1 MEDEIPSQS
10 PFKGITKRDKKDV
23 SLWGLIFQAMKQIL
37 LFALLL
43 LSGVAARAQN
53 VDSLINVLNM
63 QKLTAD
69 EQLKIYEDICQC
81 YFAAY
86 NADRT
91 MEYARKGLA
100 LSEKAKNELKSSI
113 FNEFI
118 GYAYKDK
125 TILDS
130 ALIYFEKS
138 FELAIEAKDTEQQV
152 SVYLDLGAYYGDQ
165 EIWDLALEQF
175 LKALPLS
182 ESLDDKGK
190 YMSILGN
197 IGSMHRNL
205 NNPDKAVSYFEQMK
219 EMAEKTNNISH
230 KRKAY
235 YELGVLYKDKM
246 EYTKSLEYLQSALDI
261 SKQTGSKIYEVICLQ
276 NLALL
281 YSHDEMQNFEKA
293 TRYAKESLVLSE
305 GINNLSFA
313 SASWGT
319 LSTIYCRQ
327 GNFKESITAAH
338 KSLECDSTNMSR
350 MLSLYNNLTD
360 SYISISNK
368 DSATFFFHKYRDLK
382 DQYITK
388 ELQES
393 ISSMEVKYETDKK
406 EMRITSLEKERLL
419 YVWLGIAGFLLVI
432 ALAFVLW
439 QTRRNARKEKQLIA
453 ARSVMDGEMRERTR
467 LAQDLHDRL
476 SGNISAAKIE
486 LANHAGSLYD
496 VFDKLDSC
504 IEEIRRVAHNLMPVS
519 LQSGIK
525 TALEDYTAK
534 FPNVRFHFFGE
545 DKSLDKGKE
554 YIIYC
559 CATELMNNS
568 LKHSGAQNINV
579 QLVRGEDYIALT
591 VEDDGCGFDE
601 KSVTEG
607 MGLKNIRDRIASCGG
622 KMNVVSSQ
630 GKGTETIIEIKNK

>member
-1 MEDEIPSQS
+1 MAEH
-10 PFKGITKRDKKDV
+10 DKKDV
-23 SLWGLIFQAMKQIL
+23 SLWGLIFQVMRQTL
-37 LFALLL
+37 LFGLLL
-43 LSGVAARAQN
+43 LSVAARAQN
-53 VDSLINVLNM
+53 VDSLINVLNI
-63 QKLTAD
+63 QKLTVD
-69 EQLKIYEDICQC
+69 EQLNVYEDICQC

-86 NADRT
+86 NADGT

-100 LSEKAKNELKSSI
+100 LSERAKNKLKSSI

-130 ALIYFEKS
+130 AFIYFEKTL
-138 FELAIEAKDTEQQV
+138 ELAIDANDIGQQV
-152 SVYLDLGAYYGDQ
+152 GAYLDIGAYYGDQ
-165 EIWDLALEQF
+165 EMWDSALEQF
-175 LKALPLS
+175 FKALPLS
-182 ESLDDKGK
+182 ERLEDKAK

-197 IGSMHRNL
+197 IGSMHRML
-205 NNPDKAVSYFEQMK
+205 DNPDKAISYFERMK

-235 YELGVLYKDKM
+235 YELGALYKDKM
-246 EYTKSLEYLQSALDI
+246 EYTKSLEYLQTALDI
-261 SKQTGSKIYEVICLQ
+261 SKQTGSKMYEVICLQ
-276 NLALL
+276 NLAQL
-281 YSHDEMQNFEKA
+281 YSHDEIQDFEKA
-293 TRYAKESLVLSE
+293 IRYAKESLVLSE

-368 DSATFFFHKYRDLK
+368 DSARFFFHKYRNLK
-382 DQYITK
+382 DKYITK

-393 ISSMEVKYETDKK
+393 VSDMEVKYETDKK
-406 EMRITSLEKERLL
+406 EMRIASLEKERQL

-432 ALAFVLW
+432 ALIIVLW
-439 QTRRNARKEKQLIA
+439 QTKRNARKEKQLIA
-453 ARSVMDGEMRERTR
+453 ARSVIDGEMRERTR

-486 LANHAGSLYD
+486 LANHAGSLHD
-496 VFDKLDSC
+496 VSDKLDGC
-504 IEEIRRVAHNLMPVS
+504 IEEIRRVAHSLMPVS

-525 TALEDYTAK
+525 TALEDFAAK
-534 FPNVRFHFFGE
+534 FSNVRFHFFGE
-545 DKSLDKGKE
+545 DKPLDKGTE

-559 CATELMNNS
+559 CACELVNNS
-568 LKHSGAQNINV
+568 LKHSGAKNIDV

-591 VEDDGCGFDE
+591 IEDDGCGFDE

-607 MGLKNIRDRIASCGG
+607 IGLKNIHDRIASCGG
-622 KMNVVSSQ
+622 KMNIVSSKS
-630 GKGTETIIEIKNK
+630 KGTEAIIEIKTK